1 MRGALAERQPHS
13 PPTTTRFPR
22 AKRPDMKRVSPAAIR
37 AAPDAPHAN
46 PARTA
51 VHPLP
56 TPLPQHKANYPL
68 TTPGPR
74 WHPIGTATRA
84 WG

>member
-1 MRGALAERQPHS
+1 MRGTLAEQLSRS
-13 PPTTTRFPR
+13 PPAMPR
-22 AKRPDMKRVSPAAIR
+22 HHRVKRPDMERVSPAAIR